1 MEQFRTNYNSA
12 QTGAHPR
19 NFDLK
24 GHQPIGIKPP
34 TTTQLVPS
42 KGAQKNDI
50 PKKSQ
55 ADILLEIAQK
65 EARVF
70 RNDRDEIFATVE
82 QGSQLVNLRIRS
94 VAFRSWLNVR
104 HLEIYGRVASSKGA
118 FDTVISVL
126 DGYARRTEHQ
136 EVFTRVATT
145 EGAIF
150 YDLAN
155 ENGQAV
161 KITANGWEV
170 VTNPPVAFY
179 RPKGMRAQVM
189 PARGG
194 KVTDLQAVLNIKKN
208 DFPLVA
214 AFLVG
219 YFQPRGPRPHMGI
232 IAEQGSGKSKQTEFF
247 RRILDPNAV
256 PTRKEPKDAR
266 DLAIAA
272 KSNSLLAFDNLSYI
286 PQWFSDFL
294 CCLATGAGFATR
306 ALYFDDEEEIFS
318 AQRPVIFNAITAVAT
333 RPDLL
338 DRTILLELPRVLEEK
353 RKDEQELEAIFQ
365 EKMPSI
371 LGALF
376 DAVVVGLRD
385 LSSIRAERLPRM
397 ADFAKW
403 AMACMPALGLS
414 AEQFVKAYDHN
425 RETVTDLVAE
435 ISTLQPV
442 FEDWAGERVLG
453 DEGVVFCDTATELLS
468 SLNKF
473 ASAEIQKSPEWPR
486 SSRALGRELSRLAP
500 NLRARGWDVGPGKKD
515 GNRAVKIRKT
525 ALSGENDPENGFS
538 KENGPTNGP
547 GSSAPISQSGLEQLK
562 QGHQAVFPAQIPLP
576 SDVIEKEGMKEGKR
590 ECIGK
595 RRLNGYNGFEP
606 YTAMVPAEEGDL
618 V

>member
-1 MEQFRTNYNSA
+1 MEQFRTNHNVV
-12 QTGAHPR
+12 QLGAHPH
-19 NFDLK
+19 NTDLH
-24 GHQPIGIKPP
+24 GHQPNGIKPP
-34 TTTQLVPS
+34 TTTQPVPL
-42 KGAQKNDI
+42 KGAQKNAV

-55 ADILLEIAQK
+55 ADILLEIAQRETK
-65 EARVF
+65 VF

-82 QGSQLVNLRIRS
+82 QGSQLINLRIRS

-104 HLEIYGRVASSKGA
+104 HLEIYGRVANSKGA

-126 DGYARRTEHQ
+126 DGYARRTAHQ
-136 EVFTRVATT
+136 EIFTRIATT
-145 EGAIF
+145 DDAIF
-150 YDLAN
+150 YDLAD
-155 ENGQAV
+155 ERGQAV
-161 KITANGWEV
+161 KITAQGWDI
-170 VTNPPVAFY
+170 VTRAPVAFY
-179 RPKGMRAQVM
+179 RPKGMRAQVA
-189 PARGG
+189 PIRGG
-194 KVTDLQAVLNIKKN
+194 NIADLKAVLNIKED

-214 AFLVG
+214 AFLIG
-219 YFQPRGPRPHMGI
+219 YFQPRGPRAHMGI

-286 PQWFSDFL
+286 PQWLSDFL

-338 DRTILLELPRVLEEK
+338 DRTILLELPRVPEDK

-376 DAVVVGLRD
+376 DAVAIGLRD
-385 LSSIRAERLPRM
+385 LSSIHVEKLPRM

-403 AMACMPALGLS
+403 IMACAPGMGMS
-414 AEQFVKAYDHN
+414 AAQFTKAYERN
-425 RETVTDLVAE
+425 RETITDLVAE

-442 FEDWAGERVLG
+442 FEDWARAQKVLEKQK
-453 DEGVVFCDTATELLS
+453 DVVFCDTATELLA

-486 SSRALGRELSRLAP
+486 SSRALGRELSRLTP

-515 GNRAVKIRKT
+515 SNRAVKIRKT
-525 ALSGENDPENGFS
+525 AQMG
-538 KENGPTNGP
+538 ENGPSNGP
-547 GSSAPISQSGLEQLK
+547 NNGPDSLASTSQREMEPLEP
-562 QGHQAVFPAQIPLP
+562 GHQAVISADIPL
-576 SDVIEKEGMKEGKR
+576 SFDDIEKEEGKR
-590 ECIGK
+590 REKECTGK
-595 RRLNGYNGFEP
+595 KRPDGSNGFEP
-606 YTAMVPAEEGDL
+606 YTALVLTEEGDL